1 MVKSMLR
8 RKLLRD
14 MVRQGGQFLAII
26 LLCTLGTFAFS
37 VLDGTSRMTRVT
49 IDTYFERNRL
59 ADYWVNMPEVDDA
72 ALTRMR
78 NLPGV
83 ADAVARHQADLETT
97 LGEGIKV
104 SLTACDGEMTVNIPE
119 ILEGEMLDP
128 ADARGCLLD
137 QRFAGAHGISVGDRL
152 TVKLG
157 SERISFPVRGICMSP
172 EYVVVSNHIATDAAS
187 YGYILVNARAVPQL
201 PLSQMVV
208 AAEAGADRDAL
219 RKLMEKTFPRAIIV
233 ARGTHPSTVS
243 IENDAQMFAN
253 MTGIFPLLA
262 YFIACMIVM
271 TTLSRMI
278 DGQRLQMGTLK
289 ALGFPARKIRN
300 HYLSYAILPSLIGAM
315 IGLLVGHWT
324 LPDVLWDALMGQ
336 SELPYRLR
344 PPISVPAWSMV
355 ALTVALATGI
365 CWFSYR
371 KASRESAA
379 ALLRPKPPKEGR
391 RVLLERIPPLWKRMG
406 FNAKTVSRN
415 LLRNKLRS
423 FMFLLGILFCNML
436 LILSLGLQDSVTRM
450 TTEQYGKVMRATC
463 TATFEG
469 GADTAES
476 YERRLAAERVE
487 CVMTKSIRLRAGE
500 KERTTQLTVLEDEQ
514 QLQCLGKGAVRVAL
528 PEGAAAVTEKLAEVM
543 GISAGDTL
551 EITLAGEKIPVLLQC
566 DQIVYNNFSQG
577 IYLNRSVWDSLRKGE
592 FIPTSV
598 HLLNET
604 PDAVETLRGM
614 DEVDRIDFPQD
625 LISETRKML
634 DTLTTV
640 FLVLEGIA
648 LALAFVICYNMGL
661 MNFTERTREYA
672 TLKVL
677 GYHQRE
683 IRRLILSENI
693 ILTTLGMLLG
703 ILPGYQLTYAVM
715 RVCESEM
722 TRYTAWPETLTVVIC
737 CGISFGF
744 SLLIQL
750 LLTRNVKKIDMVE
763 ALKSVE

>member
-1 MVKSMLR
+1 MVKNMLR

-14 MVRQGGQFLAII
+14 MFRQGGQFLAII

-37 VLDGTSRMTRVT
+37 VLDGISRMTRVT
-49 IDTYFERNRL
+49 VDTYFAQNRL

-72 ALTRMR
+72 TLTRMR

-83 ADAVARHQADLETT
+83 SDALARLQTDLETT
-97 LGEGIKV
+97 LGEDVKV
-104 SLTACDGEMTVNIPE
+104 SLTACDGEMTINVPE
-119 ILEGEMLDP
+119 ILDGEKLDP
-128 ADARGCLLD
+128 ADGRGCLLD
-137 QRFAGAHGISVGDRL
+137 QRFAEAHGIAVGDRL

-201 PLSQMVV
+201 PLTQMVV
-208 AAEAGADRDAL
+208 SAEDGTDRDAL
-219 RKLMEKTFPRAIIV
+219 RRRMEEAFPRAIIV
-233 ARGTHPSTVS
+233 DRSTHASTVS

-278 DGQRLQMGTLK
+278 DGQRLQMGTMK

-300 HYLSYAILPSLIGAM
+300 HYLSYAILPSFLGAM

-324 LPDVLWDALMGQ
+324 LPDVLWDALIGE

-344 PPISVPAWSMV
+344 PPISGPAWSMV
-355 ALTVALATGI
+355 ALTVVLATGI

-436 LILSLGLQDSVTRM
+436 LILSLGLQDSVTRL
-450 TTEQYGKVMRATC
+450 TTEQYGKVIRATC
-463 TATFEG
+463 TATFKGE
-469 GADTAES
+469 ADTAES
-476 YERRLAAERVE
+476 YERRLGAERVE
-487 CVMTKSIRLRAGE
+487 CVMTKNIRLRAGE
-500 KERTTQLTVLEDEQ
+500 SERTTKLTVLEDDQ
-514 QLQCLGKGAVRVAL
+514 QLQCLGKDAAWIAL
-528 PEGAAAVTEKLAEVM
+528 PDGAAAITEKLAEVM
-543 GISAGDTL
+543 GVSAGDAL
-551 EITLAGEKIPVLLQC
+551 EITLAGEKTPVILRC
-566 DQIVYNNFSQG
+566 GRIVYNNFSQG
-577 IYLNRSVWDSLRKGE
+577 IYLTRSTWGSLRKGE

-598 HLLNET
+598 QLLNER
-604 PDAVETLRGM
+604 PEAVETLRGM

-625 LISETRKML
+625 LIAETRKML
-634 DTLTTV
+634 DTLNTV

-683 IRRLILSENI
+683 IRHLILSENI

-703 ILPGYQLTYAVM
+703 ILPGYQLTFTVM

-722 TRYTAWPETLTVVIC
+722 TRYTAWPEIATVAVC